1 MQSKEILRNLVQFD
15 TYKDKENEKITNY
28 IQQILEKK
36 GFKTEYKT
44 KCLIM
49 SIKEKYNL
57 GFLGHTDTVQ
67 GGSDWIY
74 NPLELIEIDNKLYG
88 LGVCDMKG
96 GIAAIL
102 KAVLDTD
109 WNKLNSGIKLFFT
122 YDEEIGFEGI
132 KEINKLRENKYV

>member
-1 MQSKEILRNLVQFD
+1 MQSKEILRNLIKFD
-15 TYKDKENEKITNY
+15 TYKDKENERTMNY

-36 GFKTEYKT
+36 GFKLEYKS

-49 SIKEKYNL
+49 SIKEKCNL

-67 GGSDWIY
+67 SGSDWLY
-74 NPLELIEIDNKLYG
+74 NPLELTEIDNKLYG

-102 KAVLDTD
+102 KAVLDTE
-109 WNKLNSGIKLFFT
+109 WNK
-122 YDEEIGFEGI
+122 
-132 KEINKLRENKYV
+132 